1 MDNFT
6 FRQYLKES
14 GYDKMTYQEEVY
26 TTCLGLGNYQNID
39 LYYQDEIDEAY
50 EQNVP
55 VNELAA
61 KLCAQYDKD
70 YGTPKPEEIP
80 EFEEE
85 EYSQETLDAMADYP
99 QDEFNEA
106 TETEETFEDWK
117 GYVFKYL
124 DKRVDVNKIKDL
136 GTYIKDFVKQEWDNG
151 EPSWFA
157 AAESIVNYAR
167 TNFPDAIKDRSYAT
181 TITESLDGPATFT
194 NELVNQ
200 FVRYVK
206 KWFTSNTKYRVLM
219 SDSVTKDGE
228 HPYTHEKKKTYEL
241 TLRNAPVQTSLYL
254 VVYSDYCYIAAD
266 GDRFSTKSY
275 KFTSIQSLDKALNM
289 LYDNIESVYG
299 SLDEAFIQDDRGNV
313 SITENKVNEARL
325 SNKQKALAELEE
337 YFGIS
342 ADGDTIYTD
351 GITRDD
357 EVEIGNICAKYNV
370 DFALGSKHITVYNKI
385 RNEAFI
391 QDDRGN
397 VSITDLVDK
406 IMTKAGMVVD
416 MDDDYTAAAYYIA
429 DFYSKQSMPINGMVM
444 WGARDLLK
452 FKKIYDE
459 QIQNANTSEEIQ
471 EYEKKA
477 VTGVRSIMLGNPGK
491 KWTWIEEIKDEVRKE
506 RKAAEEKRR
515 QDYLNSDEYKKS
527 QDPGWTGPRGTWTL
541 GT

>member
-61 KLCAQYDKD
+61 KLCAQFDKD

-289 LYDNIESVYG
+289 LYDNIESIYG
-299 SLDEAFIQDDRGNV
+299 SLDEAFIQDNRGNV
-313 SITENKVNEARL
+313 SV
-325 SNKQKALAELEE
+325 
-337 YFGIS
+337 
-342 ADGDTIYTD
+342 
-351 GITRDD
+351 
-357 EVEIGNICAKYNV
+357 V
-370 DFALGSKHITVYNKI
+370 
-385 RNEAFI
+385 
-391 QDDRGN
+391 
-397 VSITDLVDK
+397 DLVTKMLDK
-406 IMTKAGMVVD
+406 
-416 MDDDYTAAAYYIA
+416 
-429 DFYSKQSMPINGMVM
+429 FVM
-444 WGARDLLK
+444 
-452 FKKIYDE
+452 
-459 QIQNANTSEEIQ
+459 
-471 EYEKKA
+471 
-477 VTGVRSIMLGNPGK
+477 
-491 KWTWIEEIKDEVRKE
+491 
-506 RKAAEEKRR
+506 
-515 QDYLNSDEYKKS
+515 
-527 QDPGWTGPRGTWTL
+527 
-541 GT
+541 

>member
-61 KLCAQYDKD
+61 KLCAQFDKD

-124 DKRVDVNKIKDL
+124 DKRVDVDKIKDL

-167 TNFPDAIKDRSYAT
+167 TNFPDALKDRSYAT

-241 TLRNAPVQTSLYL
+241 TLRNAPVRTSLYL

-313 SITENKVNEARL
+313 SVVDLVTKML
-325 SNKQKALAELEE
+325 DKAG
-337 YFGIS
+337 F
-342 ADGDTIYTD
+342 T
-351 GITRDD
+351 
-357 EVEIGNICAKYNV
+357 V
-370 DFALGSKHITVYNKI
+370 DA
-385 RNEAFI
+385 
-391 QDDRGN
+391 DDRA
-397 VSITDLVDK
+397 SD
-406 IMTKAGMVVD
+406 
-416 MDDDYTAAAYYIA
+416 AAYYIA
-429 DFYSKQSMPINGMVM
+429 DFYSKQSLPINGMVM
-444 WGARDLLK
+444 WGSRDLK
-452 FKKIYDE
+452 SFIQKCDNYDE
-459 QIQNANTSEEIQ
+459 RTAISNT
-471 EYEKKA
+471 
-477 VTGVRSIMLGNPGK
+477 RSVMLGKPGK
-491 KWTWIEEIKDEVRKE
+491 KAEWIEELKKDIIET

-515 QDYLNSDEYKKS
+515 QDYLNSDEYRKS

>member
-61 KLCAQYDKD
+61 KLCAQFDKD

-167 TNFPDAIKDRSYAT
+167 TNFPDALKDRSYAT

-241 TLRNAPVQTSLYL
+241 TLRNAPVRTSLYL

-313 SITENKVNEARL
+313 SVVDLVTKML
-325 SNKQKALAELEE
+325 DKAG
-337 YFGIS
+337 F
-342 ADGDTIYTD
+342 T
-351 GITRDD
+351 
-357 EVEIGNICAKYNV
+357 V
-370 DFALGSKHITVYNKI
+370 DA
-385 RNEAFI
+385 
-391 QDDRGN
+391 DDRA
-397 VSITDLVDK
+397 TD
-406 IMTKAGMVVD
+406 
-416 MDDDYTAAAYYIA
+416 AAYYIA
-429 DFYSKQSMPINGMVM
+429 DFYSKQSLPINGMVM
-444 WGARDLLK
+444 WGSRDLK
-452 FKKIYDE
+452 SFIQKCNAYDE
-459 QIQNANTSEEIQ
+459 RTAISNT
-471 EYEKKA
+471 
-477 VTGVRSIMLGNPGK
+477 RSVMLGKPGRK
-491 KWTWIEEIKDEVRKE
+491 AEWIEELKKDIIETRKS
-506 RKAAEEKRR
+506 AEEKRR

>member
-1 MDNFT
+1 MEDFT

-14 GYDKMTYQEEVY
+14 GYDKMSYQEEVY

-61 KLCAQYDKD
+61 KLCAQFDAD
-70 YGTPKPEEIP
+70 YGTPKPAEIP

-106 TETEETFEDWK
+106 TETEETFDDWK

-124 DKRVDVNKIKDL
+124 DKRVDVDKIKEL

-167 TNFPDAIKDRSYAT
+167 ANYPNALKDRSYAT

-194 NELVNQ
+194 DQLVNQ
-200 FVRYVK
+200 FVRYIK

-219 SDSVTKDGE
+219 SDNITSDGE
-228 HPYTHEKKKTYEL
+228 HPYTHEKKKTYKL
-241 TLRNAPVQTSLYL
+241 TLRNTPVPTYLYL
-254 VVYSDYCYIAAD
+254 VVYADYCYIAAE
-266 GDRFSTKSY
+266 GDRFTTKSY
-275 KFTSIQSLDKALNM
+275 KFTSVQSLDKALTELNENIDSI
-289 LYDNIESVYG
+289 YEDN
-299 SLDEAFIQDDRGNV
+299 LDEAFIQDDRGNV
-313 SITENKVNEARL
+313 SITN
-325 SNKQKALAELEE
+325 
-337 YFGIS
+337 
-342 ADGDTIYTD
+342 
-351 GITRDD
+351 
-357 EVEIGNICAKYNV
+357 
-370 DFALGSKHITVYNKI
+370 
-385 RNEAFI
+385 
-391 QDDRGN
+391 
-397 VSITDLVDK
+397 LVDK
-406 IMTKAGMVVD
+406 IMNKAGMVVD
-416 MDDDYTAAAYYIA
+416 YDDAYTAAAYYIA
-429 DFYSKQSMPINGMVM
+429 DFYSKQSMPVNGMVM
-444 WGARDLLK
+444 WGARDLQK
-452 FKKIYDE
+452 FKSIYIG
-459 QIQNANTSEEIQ
+459 QIKGANSSEEIH

-477 VTGVRSIMLGNPGK
+477 VTSVRSIMLGNPGK
-491 KWTWIEEIKDEVRKE
+491 KWRWIEEIKDEYRAE

>member
-1 MDNFT
+1 MNMDNFT

-50 EQNVP
+50 EQNIP

-61 KLCAQYDKD
+61 KLCAQFDKD

-167 TNFPDAIKDRSYAT
+167 TNYPDAMKDRSYAT

-241 TLRNAPVQTSLYL
+241 TLRNTPVKTLLYL

-299 SLDEAFIQDDRGNV
+299 SLD
-313 SITENKVNEARL
+313 
-325 SNKQKALAELEE
+325 
-337 YFGIS
+337 
-342 ADGDTIYTD
+342 
-351 GITRDD
+351 
-357 EVEIGNICAKYNV
+357 
-370 DFALGSKHITVYNKI
+370 
-385 RNEAFI
+385 EAFI

>member
-1 MDNFT
+1 MNMDNFT

-14 GYDKMTYQEEVY
+14 GYDKMSYQEEVY

-61 KLCAQYDKD
+61 KLCAQFDKD

-167 TNFPDAIKDRSYAT
+167 TNFPDALKDRSYAT

-241 TLRNAPVQTSLYL
+241 TLRNAPVRTSLYL

-299 SLDEAFIQDDRGNV
+299 SLDEAFIQDDRGTV
-313 SITENKVNEARL
+313 SFINLSDVILKRAGVIDENGNTTVDNEQL
-325 SNKQKALAELEE
+325 L
-337 YFGIS
+337 YS
-342 ADGDTIYTD
+342 AAT
-351 GITRDD
+351 
-357 EVEIGNICAKYNV
+357 
-370 DFALGSKHITVYNKI
+370 
-385 RNEAFI
+385 
-391 QDDRGN
+391 
-397 VSITDLVDK
+397 
-406 IMTKAGMVVD
+406 
-416 MDDDYTAAAYYIA
+416 YIA
-429 DFYSKQSMPINGMVM
+429 AFYAAQSMPQGGMAA
-444 WGARDLLK
+444 WGARDLKSFMARLDK
-452 FKKIYDE
+452 MNPED
-459 QIQNANTSEEIQ
+459 
-471 EYEKKA
+471 A
-477 VTGVRSIMLGNPGK
+477 VRSTRSIMVAKVPNDYK
-491 KWTWIEEIKDEVRKE
+491 NEFIENVKNKVRKQN
-506 RKAAEEKRR
+506 ADAEEKRR